1 MDFSKYKT
9 IQQIETL
16 ITFHKD
22 QGIEIPDGLLKRYE
36 ELLESSDSIYKHFC
50 NKIHYSDELKE
61 CIESTVKQLLEDGE
75 KAKKPGLLL
84 GKIQCGKTRAF
95 VGVIG
100 LAFDKGVDV
109 CVVFTKG
116 TNALISQTV
125 NRLKYDFRDFS
136 RNSDRKDCNTVAV
149 YDIMKKRNGL
159 GVQLINGQKNI
170 IVCKKEHSNVNVLID
185 VFQNKSP
192 LLKEKKVLIVDDEAD
207 FVTRSFRT
215 KNNTVS
221 QGTVGKLIDKFID
234 KLNYCRYLQVTATP
248 YSLYLQPDC
257 SVQVENGCVKP
268 FKPRFTTLVP
278 IHDKYIGGKEYFID
292 SNDSSSMYS
301 NIFHSVGDDC
311 LDRMLC
317 KNKHNRILNNITS
330 TLLMQDLRWAL
341 MSYFVAS
348 AIRQIQEL
356 AENPQKVYT
365 TSFVMHISTDTE
377 SHSWQYELVTNLIG
391 KWTSDLNSII
401 PLFTSVYDDFNE
413 SIQKGIDQKLITV
426 SIPKIEDVWEK
437 VKDNFVNSKYN
448 VQVVNSDENV
458 NDLLDEN
465 GQLELEYDLNIF
477 IGGLILDRGITIE
490 HMLGFMYGRRPQKG
504 QQDTVLQHCR
514 MYGNRSKE
522 DMAVTRLH
530 TTFSLHNIMA
540 RINEMDDQLR
550 DWFVNSKDDD
560 RSAVFITLSPQKNI
574 IPCNSGKL
582 AISNLTTIKPFKR
595 ITTSGFQTDSNT
607 AIKGT
612 VSEIDNILTTQKNYK
627 KDDVFEIDIDVVV
640 EILQKIRTTY
650 IYNRAIDENSEYEWD
665 VAEMIG
671 CIKYA
676 TKNGDGKMFCL
687 HRTNRDMSRKR
698 ANGNFV
704 DAPEDGNKDTP
715 LVRAAAKVKPV
726 IIFLK
731 QNGKEEKGW
740 RNAEFY
746 WPVLRMPLN
755 IAPAVFSSN
764 NPISD

>member
-1 MDFSKYKT
+1 MDFSKYTT
-9 IQQIETL
+9 IQEIE
-16 ITFHKD
+16 IIIGFHKD
-22 QGIEIPDGLLKRYE
+22 NGIKIPNELLKRYE
-36 ELLESSDSIYKHFC
+36 ELLESSGSIYKHFC
-50 NKIHYSDELKE
+50 TNIHYSDDLKK
-61 CIESTVKQLLEDGE
+61 CIESTVNRLLEDGE
-75 KAKKPGLLL
+75 EAKKPGLLL

-100 LAFDKGVDV
+100 LAFDKGIDV

-136 RNSDRKDCNTVAV
+136 RNSCRKDGNIVAV

-159 GVQLINGQKNI
+159 GIQLINGQKNI
-170 IVCKKEHSNVNVLID
+170 IVCKKEHSNVNILTD

-192 LLKEKKVLIVDDEAD
+192 LLNNKKVLIVDDEAD

-215 KNNTVS
+215 KNNNIS
-221 QGTVGKLIDKFID
+221 QGTVGRLIDKFID
-234 KLNYCRYLQVTATP
+234 NLKYCRYLQVTATP
-248 YSLYLQPDC
+248 YSLYLQPNC
-257 SVQVENGCVKP
+257 SVEVENGCVKP
-268 FKPRFTTLVP
+268 FKPRFTSLVP
-278 IHDKYIGGKEYFID
+278 IHDKYIGGKEYFIY

-301 NIFHSVGDDC
+301 NIFHSISDAC
-311 LDRMLC
+311 LDRMLY
-317 KNKHNRILNNITS
+317 KNKHNRILNNIAS
-330 TLLMQDLRWAL
+330 TPLMQDLRWAL

-356 AENPQKVYT
+356 AEDTQRTYT

-377 SHSWQYELVTNLIG
+377 SHSWQYELVTNLIE
-391 KWTSDLNSII
+391 KWKSNLNSIKE
-401 PLFTSVYDDFNE
+401 LFNSVYNDLKE
-413 SIQKGIDQKLITV
+413 SIQKGIVQKLITE
-426 SIPKIEDVWEK
+426 SIPKIECVWEK

-530 TTFSLHNIMA
+530 TTFYLHNIMA

-550 DWFVNSKDDD
+550 DWFVNSTDDEK
-560 RSAVFITLSPQKNI
+560 SAVFITLSPQKNI

-607 AIKGT
+607 AIKDT
-612 VSEIDNILTTQKNYK
+612 ISEIDNMLTTQDGYK
-627 KDDVFEIDIDVVV
+627 KDDIFEIDVNLVID
-640 EILQKIRTTY
+640 ILQKIRTTY
-650 IYNRAIDENSEYEWD
+650 IYNRPIDENSEYEWD
-665 VAEMIG
+665 VTEMIG

-676 TKNGDGKMFCL
+676 TKNGDGKMYCL

-715 LVRAAAKVKPV
+715 LVRSAAKVKPV
-726 IIFLK
+726 IILLK
-731 QNGKEEKGW
+731 QNGKEENGW

-746 WPVLRMPLN
+746 WPVLRMPFN
-755 IAPAVFSSN
+755 IDPAVFSSN
-764 NPISD
+764 NPTAD

>member
-1 MDFSKYKT
+1 MKT
-9 IQQIETL
+9 MNLQDIENIIDYL
-16 ITFHKD
+16 QNK
-22 QGIEIPDGLLKRYE
+22 GIDIPHDLLKERE
-36 ELLESSDSIYKHFC
+36 ELLNSPESIYKHFC

-61 CIESTVKQLLEDGE
+61 CIESTVEQLLEDGE

-100 LAFDKGVDV
+100 LAFDQGIDV

-136 RNSDRKDCNTVAV
+136 RNSDRKDYNIVAV

-159 GVQLINGQKNI
+159 GIQLINGQKNI
-170 IVCKKEHSNVNVLID
+170 IVCKKEHSNVNILID

-192 LLKEKKVLIVDDEAD
+192 LLKDKRVLIVDDEAD

-221 QGTVGKLIDKFID
+221 QGTVGRLIDEFID

-248 YSLYLQPDC
+248 YSLYLQPNC
-257 SVQVENGCVKP
+257 SVEVENGCVKP

-278 IHDKYIGGKEYFID
+278 IHNRYIGGKEYFID

-301 NIFHSVGDDC
+301 NIFHSVSDDC
-311 LDRMLC
+311 IDRMLC
-317 KNKHNRILNNITS
+317 KNKHGRILNNIIS
-330 TLLMQDLRWAL
+330 TPLMQDLRWAL

-348 AIRQIQEL
+348 AIRQIQEGS
-356 AENPQKVYT
+356 ENPQKVYT

-377 SHSWQYELVTNLIG
+377 SHSWQYELITNLIE
-391 KWTSDLNSII
+391 KWKIDLNSII
-401 PLFTSVYDDFNE
+401 PLFTLVYNDFNE

-426 SIPKIEDVWEK
+426 SIPKIESVWKK

-612 VSEIDNILTTQKNYK
+612 ICDIDNILTTQKGYK
-627 KDDVFEIDIDVVV
+627 KDDVFEIDIDVVI
-640 EILQKIRTTY
+640 E
-650 IYNRAIDENSEYEWD
+650 
-665 VAEMIG
+665 
-671 CIKYA
+671 
-676 TKNGDGKMFCL
+676 
-687 HRTNRDMSRKR
+687 
-698 ANGNFV
+698 
-704 DAPEDGNKDTP
+704 
-715 LVRAAAKVKPV
+715 
-726 IIFLK
+726 
-731 QNGKEEKGW
+731 
-740 RNAEFY
+740 
-746 WPVLRMPLN
+746 
-755 IAPAVFSSN
+755 
-764 NPISD
+764 

>member
-1 MDFSKYKT
+1 MNLQD
-9 IQQIETL
+9 IEKIIGYL
-16 ITFHKD
+16 QNK
-22 QGIEIPDGLLKRYE
+22 GIDIPQDLLKERE
-36 ELLESSDSIYKHFC
+36 ELLEGSGSIYKHFC
-50 NKIHYSDELKE
+50 NKIHYSDELKG
-61 CIESTVKQLLEDGE
+61 CIESTVEHLFEDGE

-100 LAFDKGVDV
+100 LAFDKGIDV

-136 RNSDRKDCNTVAV
+136 RNCDRVDCNIVAV

-170 IVCKKEHSNVNVLID
+170 IVCKKEHSNINILID

-192 LLKEKKVLIVDDEAD
+192 LLKDKKVLIVDDEAD

-221 QGTVGKLIDKFID
+221 QGTVGRLIDEFID
-234 KLNYCRYLQVTATP
+234 KLDYCRYLQVTATP

-257 SVQVENGCVKP
+257 SVNVENGCVKP
-268 FKPRFTTLVP
+268 FKPRFTSLVP

-301 NIFHSVGDDC
+301 NIFHSVSDDC
-311 LDRMLC
+311 MDRMLC

-330 TLLMQDLRWAL
+330 TPHMQDLRWAL

-356 AENPQKVYT
+356 AENPQRIYT

-377 SHSWQYELVTNLIG
+377 SHSWQYELVTNLID
-391 KWTSDLNSII
+391 KWKSDLNYIQQ
-401 PLFTSVYDDFNE
+401 LFTSVYDDCKE
-413 SIQKGIDQKLITV
+413 SIQKGINQKQITV
-426 SIPKIEDVWEK
+426 SIPSIKDVWEK

-465 GQLELEYDLNIF
+465 GQLELEYDLNLF

-550 DWFVNSKDDD
+550 DWFLNSKDDD
-560 RSAVFITLSPQKNI
+560 KSAVFITLSPQKNI

-612 VSEIDNILTTQKNYK
+612 ISEIDNLLISQKSYK
-627 KDDVFEIDIDVVV
+627 KDDIFEIDIDVVV

-650 IYNRAIDENSEYEWD
+650 IYNRPIDENAEYEWD

-676 TKNGDGKMFCL
+676 TKNGDGKMYCL

-704 DAPEDGNKDTP
+704 DAPEDSNKDTP
-715 LVRAAAKVKPV
+715 LVRSAAKVKPV

-746 WPVLRMPLN
+746 WPVLRMPLD
-755 IAPAVFSSN
+755 IVPAVFSTN
-764 NPISD
+764 NPMPD